1 MQSTAL
7 DQTELQNARRSSYIW
22 GIGFFLFDLIA
33 YSLGLHLAITGA
45 NITSR
50 IFGSIVAGFATSG
63 LVIVAHDA
71 CHQSLTPNRKLNR
84 FIGTIAF
91 LPALHAYSL
100 WRHGHNFLHHL
111 HTNIRGKDYVWEP
124 LSPQEYSE
132 LNRFAQWKYR
142 FFRSLLGHYFY
153 YLSEVWWKRRFF
165 PRKKYLEK
173 TERVFWADTFI
184 VFLWIISLSFVL
196 LMVRCEGD
204 WTFYLQNPSVS
215 LGVIVHGLI
224 LPFVISSMLMSNT
237 EFLHHTHP
245 AIKWYRV
252 RSGDW
257 QEHQAT
263 VSIHVE
269 YIQPVD
275 WFVHWIMDH
284 TAHHLQPAIPLYRL
298 RGSQNLVEQR
308 FGQVLK
314 YHFSFGSLVDTLR
327 RCKLYDDEEGCWKDF
342 HGRRTSEEIDSNR
355 LRSISDLNLED
366 RSSHD

>member
-1 MQSTAL
+1 MQPTVL
-7 DQTELQNARRSSYIW
+7 NRTERQQAKRSSYLW

-33 YSLGLHLAITGA
+33 YSLGVHLAITGT
-45 NITSR
+45 NITYHF
-50 IFGSIVAGFATSG
+50 IGSIIAGFSTSG

-84 FIGTIAF
+84 IIGTIAF

-100 WRHGHNFLHHL
+100 WRYGHNFLHHL

-124 LSPQEYSE
+124 LSPREFSE

-142 FFRSLLGHYFY
+142 FFRSLPGHYFY
-153 YLSEVWWKRRFF
+153 YLCEVWWKRRFV
-165 PRKKYLEK
+165 PRKRYLEK
-173 TERVFWADTFI
+173 IEAIYWIDSAI
-184 VFLWIISLSFVL
+184 VVLWVISLSSVL
-196 LMVRCEGD
+196 LWISSAGD
-204 WTFYLQNPSVS
+204 WHIYLDSPLIA
-215 LGVIVHGLI
+215 LGVIFHGLV

-245 AIKWYRV
+245 YIKWYRE

-269 YIQPVD
+269 YIPPVD

-298 RGSQNLVEQR
+298 RGAQNLIEQR
-308 FGQVLK
+308 FNQVLK
-314 YHFSFGSLVDTLR
+314 YHFSFRALIDTLK
-327 RCKLYDDEEGCWKDF
+327 RCKLYDDEVGCWKDF
-342 HGRRTSEEIDSNR
+342 HGQQTSPDDDPINAR
-355 LRSISDLNLED
+355 KTLQ
-366 RSSHD
+366 